1 MGRAFLTLSRITGE
15 GGGRASGRVR
25 APSLDSRL
33 STLATGA
40 LPMRNTNPA
49 RTGLIAALDIGTT
62 KIACLIARADEK
74 GELNVVG
81 IGHQLARGIKS
92 GVITDIGEACTSV
105 KAAVF
110 AAEQM
115 AGETIED
122 VVVSVNGINL
132 KSRNVSVELEVL
144 ADGVSDQDI
153 ADVIHE
159 GCASL
164 ESPDTSILHCFP
176 THYTLDSA
184 RGLRDPRGMI
194 GKKLGADLQIITG
207 REPYLRNLTQCIGRA
222 HLNIADYVMTSHAAA
237 LSVLERDEMDL
248 GVTLIDMG
256 GGVTSFSVFV
266 GGRNVY
272 SDSVPVGGN
281 HVTSDIA
288 QGLSTSLHHAERLKT
303 LHGSAVNSAKDA
315 EVMIDVPQLGE
326 REDEDEPT
334 TMPRAMLVGVIRPR
348 MEEIF
353 ELIRGKLEASGVD
366 KISGRRCV
374 LTGGA
379 SQMLGVGD
387 LAAKMLGKQV
397 RKGKPMNVPGLA
409 DAVSGPAFAA
419 VIGMLRYESQ
429 QTWEEEI
436 LLADSSRRQWLPD
449 RIVNWFRENF

>member
-1 MGRAFLTLSRITGE
+1 MTKRERPQTPRHGT
-15 GGGRASGRVR
+15 
-25 APSLDSRL
+25 
-33 STLATGA
+33 
-40 LPMRNTNPA
+40 
-49 RTGLIAALDIGTT
+49 IAAIDIGTT
-62 KIACLIARADEK
+62 KIACFIAKHTDD
-74 GELNVVG
+74 GVLTVTG
-81 IGHQLARGIKS
+81 IGHQLSRGIKS
-92 GVITDIGEACTSV
+92 GVITDIGEAGTSIT
-105 KAAVF
+105 AAVH

-122 VVVSVNGINL
+122 IIVSVNGTNL
-132 KSRNVSVELEVL
+132 KSRNVSVELDVL

-153 ADVIHE
+153 ADIIHE

-164 ESPDTSILHCFP
+164 HSTESSIIHCFP
-176 THYTLDSA
+176 AHYQLDGA

-194 GKKLGADLQIITG
+194 GKKLGAELQIITA
-207 REPYLRNLTQCIGRA
+207 REPYIRNLSQCLAKA
-222 HLNIADYVMTSHAAA
+222 HLNVSEYVMASHAAA
-237 LSVLERDEMDL
+237 MSVLEEDEMNL

-256 GGVTSFSVFV
+256 GGVTSFSVYV

-272 SDSVPVGGN
+272 SDSIPVGGN

-303 LHGSAVNSAKDA
+303 LHGSAINSVKDS

-326 REDEDEPT
+326 REEEDEPT

-366 KISGRRCV
+366 KIAGRRCV

-397 RKGKPMNVPGLA
+397 RKGKPLPLPGLA
-409 DAVSGPAFAA
+409 EAVSGPAFSG
-419 VIGMLRYESQ
+419 VIGMLRYVNHRP
-429 QTWEEEI
+429 WEEQI
-436 LLADSSRRQWLPD
+436 LSAESSRRRFLPE

>member
-1 MGRAFLTLSRITGE
+1 MRSVTI
-15 GGGRASGRVR
+15 SG
-25 APSLDSRL
+25 P
-33 STLATGA
+33 
-40 LPMRNTNPA
+40 
-49 RTGLIAALDIGTT
+49 IAALDIGTT
-62 KIACLIARADEK
+62 KIVCLIATPDEH
-74 GELNVVG
+74 GELTVTG

-92 GVITDIGEACTSV
+92 GVVTDVSEACTSIT
-105 KAAVF
+105 AAVH

-115 AGETIED
+115 AGVTVED
-122 VVVSVNGINL
+122 VIVSVNGTNL
-132 KSRNVSVELEVL
+132 KSRNVAVELDVL

-153 ADVIHE
+153 ADIISE

-164 ESPDTSILHCFP
+164 ESADQTVLHCFP
-176 THYTLDSA
+176 MQYTLDTT

-194 GKKLGADLQIITG
+194 GKKLGADLQIITA
-207 REPYLRNLTQCIGRA
+207 RESYLRNLNHCIAKA
-222 HLNIADYVMTSHAAA
+222 HLNISDYVMASHASA
-237 LSVLERDEMDL
+237 LAVLEKDEMDL

-256 GGVTSFSVFV
+256 GGVTSFSVFA

-272 SDSVPVGGN
+272 SDSIPVGGN

-303 LHGSAVNSAKDA
+303 LHGSAINSVKDS

-366 KISGRRCV
+366 KIAGRRCV

-387 LAAKMLGKQV
+387 LAARMLSKQV
-397 RKGKPMNVPGLA
+397 RKGKPIPIPGLA
-409 DAVSGPAFAA
+409 EAVSGPAFAG
-419 VIGMLRYESQ
+419 VIGMLRYMQ
-429 QTWEEEI
+429 HQPWEVEI
-436 LLADSSRRQWLPD
+436 LNADQSRRRWLPE
-449 RIVNWFRENF
+449 RIVHWFRENF

>member
-1 MGRAFLTLSRITGE
+1 MRERAANKNKNNS
-15 GGGRASGRVR
+15 V
-25 APSLDSRL
+25 
-33 STLATGA
+33 
-40 LPMRNTNPA
+40 
-49 RTGLIAALDIGTT
+49 IAALDIGTT
-62 KIACLIARADEK
+62 KIACLIAKPTDD
-74 GELNVVG
+74 GVLTVTG

-92 GVITDIGEACTSV
+92 GVITDIGEAGTSIT
-105 KAAVF
+105 AAVH

-115 AGETIED
+115 AGETIEEII
-122 VVVSVNGINL
+122 VSVNGTQL
-132 KSRNVSVELEVL
+132 KSRNVSVELDVL

-153 ADVIHE
+153 ADIIHE

-164 ESPDTSILHCFP
+164 QSNDATIIHCFP
-176 THYTLDSA
+176 AHYQLDGA

-194 GKKLGADLQIITG
+194 GKKLGAELQIITAK
-207 REPYLRNLTQCIGRA
+207 EQYIRNLSQCLA
-222 HLNIADYVMTSHAAA
+222 KSHLNVSEYVMESHAAA
-237 LSVLERDEMDL
+237 MGVLEEDEMNL

-266 GGRNVY
+266 GGRNIY
-272 SDSVPVGGN
+272 SDSIPVGGN

-288 QGLSTSLHHAERLKT
+288 QGLSTSLQHAERLKT
-303 LHGSAVNSAKDA
+303 LHGSAINSVKDA

-326 REDEDEPT
+326 HEEEDPT

-366 KISGRRCV
+366 KIAGRRCV

-397 RKGKPMNVPGLA
+397 RKGKPLALPGLA
-409 DAVSGPAFAA
+409 EAVSGPAFSS
-419 VIGMLRYESQ
+419 VIGMLRYTQ
-429 QTWEEEI
+429 HRPWEEQI
-436 LLADSSRRQWLPD
+436 LSNEQSRRRFLPE